1 MVVEFVTERPT
12 IYPIQV
18 LKRLDKPIL
27 RYFNKLNLSKNQ
39 QNEINVVKKLRTPL
53 QEMEE
58 LDKLL
63 YLDQEFTINMN
74 LLKPMPMHNDENKNY
89 FKPNFPQDDEFS
101 TKKPSDI

>member
-1 MVVEFVTERPT
+1 
-12 IYPIQV
+12 
-18 LKRLDKPIL
+18 
-27 RYFNKLNLSKNQ
+27 
-39 QNEINVVKKLRTPL
+39 
-53 QEMEE
+53 MEE

-89 FKPNFPQDDEFS
+89 FKPNIPQDDDFS